1 MALEGDL
8 GDFGLVDIIQLID
21 LGKKTGGVEIHG
33 RRGKEEISGWVFF
46 NEGKI
51 CGAQLGSLTGEE
63 AVYTFFTCSSGP
75 FKLHER
81 VPLPPP
87 NVRVS
92 NEIIIMEGIGRQDE
106 WASVAERLSGDM
118 VLKLV
123 PNPRSSSREINLE
136 AHKWRVL
143 TMINGKNT
151 VADIARLS
159 GLGDFTAFKTI
170 IELMDAG
177 LIEGRVEEHQAAPL
191 LCCWQTRFAAPGYSP
206 TIRPRSP
213 SRCCARSR
221 RLSSPP
227 RCCSARRGR
236 ARSPISSAAG
246 FNKLA
251 PEPRSSERIVGKGD
265 VIRVCNVK
273 LIQFRL
279 ACRRLNGCA
288 QPIC

>member
-33 RRGKEEISGWVFF
+33 LRGKEQIKGWVFF

-51 CGAQLGSLTGEE
+51 CGAQLGSLVGEE
-63 AVYTFFTCSSGP
+63 AAYTFFTCTSGP

-81 VPLPPP
+81 IQLPPP
-87 NVRVS
+87 NIRVS

-106 WASVAERLSGDM
+106 WATVAERLSGDM

-177 LIEGRVEEHQAAPL
+177 LIEGRVEERQAPPL
-191 LCCWQTRFAAPGYSP
+191 YPELEKLAVAGIGNSARVLLADAFRRAGLQPNDPAAQPQQMLRAIAAFEQSTTLLLG
-206 TIRPRSP
+206 P
-213 SRCCARSR
+213 SRARA
-221 RLSSPP
+221 L
-227 RCCSARRGR
+227 ADQL
-236 ARSPISSAAG
+236 RSKVQQATA
-246 FNKLA
+246 
-251 PEPRSSERIVGKGD
+251 
-265 VIRVCNVK
+265 
-273 LIQFRL
+273 
-279 ACRRLNGCA
+279 
-288 QPIC
+288 